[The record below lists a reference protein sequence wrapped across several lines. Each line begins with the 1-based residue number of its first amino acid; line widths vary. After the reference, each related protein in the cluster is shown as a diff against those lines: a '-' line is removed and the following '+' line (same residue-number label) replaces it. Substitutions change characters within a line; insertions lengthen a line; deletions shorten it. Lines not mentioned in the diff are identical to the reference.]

1 MHGGYETVT
10 VELEHSLL
18 PKHFKG
24 AIMDKY
30 KVTEGVELILTGLFG
45 DMWELDPNLEN
56 TADRVTRAYAEL
68 LKYSDY
74 HTRSKEIS
82 KCFLSI
88 FPSKHSDIIFAPN
101 ITAHSMCPHHLL
113 PVTYNMTIAYIPS
126 KKGNVIGASKL
137 ERLARIIA
145 ADAILQED
153 LTHNIAQVISEY
165 LVPTGVAVVTSGI
178 HDCMRVRGIKTQGTF
193 EVSTMRGSFK
203 DNPDTRAEFFSL
215 MQLAELRRK

>member
-1 MHGGYETVT
+1 MFTRPQQKEIIAGIEQLMH
-10 VELEHSLL
+10 
-18 PKHFKG
+18 
-24 AIMDKY
+24 
-30 KVTEGVELILTGLFG
+30 GLFG
-45 DMWELDPNLEN
+45 ACWKKDANFKGTPE
-56 TADRVTRAYAEL
+56 RVMRAYQEIL
-68 LKYSDY
+68 EYQDY
-74 HTRSKEIS
+74 HKKSTALK
-82 KCFLSI
+82 KCFESM

-101 ITAHSMCPHHLL
+101 ITAFSMCPHHLL

-137 ERLARIIA
+137 ERVARIIA

-165 LVPTGVAVVTSGI
+165 LTPEGVAVVTSGV

-203 DNPDTRAEFFSL
+203 DNIDTRAEFYSL
-215 MQLAELRRK
+215 LQLAELRRK